1 MHGARCMAYRRA
13 AYRRALPTT
22 GTATTFADHGH
33 RSNAVQLYTSYSVQ
47 LTKKERNSPRAPT
60 KPPKAYSFSFRWL
73 SRPIP
78 LLSLLHTSICGYWTC
93 SPMWARRCVRTGPR
107 ITESI
112 HASFE
117 QLVVWPISFLR
128 SFFRCGGGSHRY
140 LGVRNSQSCIAT
152 VASLWMTGAE
162 CHLDQLICVIG
173 FLCSL

>member
-1 MHGARCMAYRRA
+1 MHGARCM

-33 RSNAVQLYTSYSVQ
+33 RSNAVQPYTIVQ
-47 LTKKERNSPRAPT
+47 CTTNQKGAKQSQGT
-60 KPPKAYSFSFRWL
+60 YKTPKTYSFSFRWL

-128 SFFRCGGGSHRY
+128 SFFRCGGGHRY
-140 LGVRNSQSCIAT
+140 RGVRNSQSCIAT